1 VVAADPGTDQLPG
14 LTAHLDALDALSERP
29 VSQHP
34 QVLEEIH
41 RALVTELDALGHIGT
56 SSGQSQR

>member
-1 VVAADPGTDQLPG
+1 MPADPSGDQLPG
-14 LTAHLDALDALSERP
+14 LTARVDGLDDRP

-41 RALVTELDALGHIGT
+41 RALVAELDALGHVGA
-56 SSGQSQR
+56 SSGQRRR